1 MDNNLGAE
9 KLLISICSYNIR
21 LQYIIIKENTH
32 LIKYNVKTTINNG
45 ECVFLNKRLSR
56 LKSEREIGLIYP
68 ICKYIYKKREKS

>member
-9 KLLISICSYNIR
+9 KLLIATCSNNIR

-45 ECVFLNKRLSR
+45 ECVFFNKRLSR
-56 LKSEREIGLIYP
+56 LK
-68 ICKYIYKKREKS
+68 C